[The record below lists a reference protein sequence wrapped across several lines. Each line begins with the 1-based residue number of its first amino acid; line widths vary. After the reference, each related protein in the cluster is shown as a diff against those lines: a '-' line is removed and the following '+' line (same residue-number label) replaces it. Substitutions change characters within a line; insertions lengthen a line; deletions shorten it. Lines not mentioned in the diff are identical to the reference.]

1 MLYSYIYIFLYYLL
15 STESIKILTENKGS
29 PLEFDFRANICGNA
43 GGNYISIVLI
53 ISSDY

>member
-1 MLYSYIYIFLYYLL
+1 MLYSYIYILYYLL

-43 GGNYISIVLI
+43 GGNYIIIVLI
-53 ISSDY
+53 ILLKR